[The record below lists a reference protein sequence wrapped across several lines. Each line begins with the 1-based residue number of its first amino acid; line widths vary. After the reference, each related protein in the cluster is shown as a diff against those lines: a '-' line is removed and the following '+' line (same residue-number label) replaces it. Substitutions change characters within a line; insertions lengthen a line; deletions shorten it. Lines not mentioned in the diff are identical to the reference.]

1 MKDRIARFLRE
12 EDGATMV
19 EYAIVASLIS
29 IAAVAVI
36 LLVGEEVLG
45 LFQGADTA
53 MKDNGM

>member
-1 MKDRIARFLRE
+1 MKTLISRFLRE
-12 EDGATMV
+12 ESGATMV

-53 MKDNGM
+53 MKDSGM